1 MDFQLSSDQRALQD
15 MAQKFS
21 REKLAPKAGEWD
33 EKEYFP
39 LDVLNE
45 AASLGFAGTYVPE
58 NYGGS
63 SLSRL
68 DAAIIFEALSHGCI
82 STAAYLSVHNMVAW
96 ILAEYGS
103 DAHKKHFLP
112 RMTSM
117 KSLGSYCLTEPGAGS
132 DAASLKTK
140 AVKDGGDYIVTGNK
154 TFITAGGT
162 SEIYVVM
169 ARTGG
174 EDAKG
179 ISAILLEKGMK
190 GLSFGKP
197 EQKMGWRS
205 QPTNSMTMESV
216 RVPQSNLLGKE
227 GDGFKIAMK
236 ALDGGRINIA
246 ACSLGGA
253 QAALDM
259 AANYSEGR
267 QQFGKKISEFQANQ
281 FKIANMAIA
290 LDAARLMTYR
300 AAQSFDSKNPN
311 LTLHAA
317 MAKKFASEAAFSIA
331 DEALQLHGGYGYIRE
346 YQVERILRDLRV
358 HRILEGTN
366 EIMQMIIARKVLE
379 TYAA

>member
-33 EKEYFP
+33 EKEHFP
-39 LDVLNE
+39 LDVL
-45 AASLGFAGTYVPE
+45 AQSASLGFAGTYVPE

-63 SLSRL
+63 GLSRL
-68 DAAIIFEALSHGCI
+68 DAAIIFESLSHGCI

-103 DAHKKHFLP
+103 EDHKKHFLP

-117 KSLGSYCLTEPGAGS
+117 QALGSYCLTEPGAGS

-140 AVKDGGDYIVTGNK
+140 AVKDGGDYVITGNK

-169 ARTGG
+169 ARTGEEG
-174 EDAKG
+174 PNG
-179 ISAILLEKGMK
+179 ISAIVLEKGMK

-216 RVPQSNLLGKE
+216 RVPQRNLLGKE

-253 QAALDM
+253 KAAMDM
-259 AANYSEGR
+259 AMGYAESR
-267 QQFGKKISEFQANQ
+267 KQFGRKIMDFQANQ
-281 FKIANMAIA
+281 FKFANMAIA

-300 AAQSFDSKNPN
+300 AAQSFDSKNPD

-317 MAKKFASEAAFSIA
+317 MAKKFASEAAFNIA

-366 EIMQMIIARKVLE
+366 EIMQLIIARKVLE